1 MRGKVE
7 VTEFTEAGAEW
18 PISALLLIQKN
29 EKKLEQEHTLL
40 KESSL
45 GGLYKMFIAHLR
57 TYIHP

>member
-29 EKKLEQEHTLL
+29 EKKLEQE
-40 KESSL
+40 SRAYSL
-45 GGLYKMFIAHLR
+45 ERKLTRWAL
-57 TYIHP
+57 

>member
-18 PISALLLIQKN
+18 AISALIQKN
-29 EKKLEQEHTLL
+29 EKLEQEHTLL